1 MRNEDQFL
9 GAHFVMKKDQKIG

>member
-9 GAHFVMKKDQKIG
+9 GAHFFMKKVQKIG